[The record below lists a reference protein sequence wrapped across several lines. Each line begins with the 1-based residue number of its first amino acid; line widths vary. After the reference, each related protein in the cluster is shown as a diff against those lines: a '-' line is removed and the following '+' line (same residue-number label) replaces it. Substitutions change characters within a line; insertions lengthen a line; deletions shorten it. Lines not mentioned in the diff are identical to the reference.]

1 MQEVIGACAL
11 QLKPRIAEAP
21 PSALLRVLLR
31 AVEKPVVLNAR
42 PAARDGAGDDQDEG
56 DNQHPLEPFD
66 EQTHAAEQ
74 QSKNQ

>member
-1 MQEVIGACAL
+1 M

-21 PSALLRVLLR
+21 TERFAQC
-31 AVEKPVVLNAR
+31 AVEEAVVLNAR
-42 PAARDGAGDDQDEG
+42 PAARDDAGDDQDDG
-56 DNQHPLEPFD
+56 DNKHPLEPFD